1 MSLLQRYWV
10 HSTSVIKAFIDYLV
24 AKGVDIGDSVLDDNQ
39 PAAEGR
45 FKSNS
50 DQRWEDFA
58 AMVQYAKH
66 LRLRLKKSQVDF
78 VEEVIKKKI
87 NSVKKYWSS
96 DDSTSYY

>member
-66 LRLRLKKSQVDF
+66 LNLRLKKSKVDF

-96 DDSTSYY
+96 DESTSDY